1 MLRTDHPLG
10 GMLSSHQLNSRETAS
25 QTVRLPPCQW
35 IKEGGMISDQLFNN
49 SAKSL
54 QADER
59 RPLLKKALFGCGR
72 LEGIDR
78 SLLIAMTGQA
88 FLDHSDRF
96 EPSRFGH
103 VWPWLFK
110 RFRSI
115 GYRGDH
121 RRLAIQVDCNRD
133 KCCHFSRSP
142 QLKAVK
148 REDTARVA

>member
-1 MLRTDHPLG
+1 MQEALGREECGRRGGRWHRKWPARPASRSKWQG
-10 GMLSSHQLNSRETAS
+10 GMT
-25 QTVRLPPCQW
+25 
-35 IKEGGMISDQLFNN
+35 SDQLFNN

-59 RPLLKKALFGCGR
+59 RPLLKALFGCGR

-78 SLLIAMTGQA
+78 SLLVAMTGQA

-96 EPSRFGH
+96 EPSRFGQ

-115 GYRGDH
+115 GYRCDH
-121 RRLAIQVDCNRD
+121 RRLAIQVDGMN
-133 KCCHFSRSP
+133 
-142 QLKAVK
+142 AVIFL
-148 REDTARVA
+148 ARCG